1 VLDEAGRG
9 DLDAVQRRLAIIQGL
24 PLLTATGETGPLVE
38 ALIRRHALPAEA
50 SDDALHVALAAT
62 NGMAYVLTWK
72 CKHIA
77 NAEKLWVI
85 HDTILQHGFQPP
97 IICTPEELLGGN
109 DEE

>member
-1 VLDEAGRG
+1 
-9 DLDAVQRRLAIIQGL
+9 
-24 PLLTATGETGPLVE
+24 
-38 ALIRRHALPAEA
+38 
-50 SDDALHVALAAT
+50 LHVALAAT